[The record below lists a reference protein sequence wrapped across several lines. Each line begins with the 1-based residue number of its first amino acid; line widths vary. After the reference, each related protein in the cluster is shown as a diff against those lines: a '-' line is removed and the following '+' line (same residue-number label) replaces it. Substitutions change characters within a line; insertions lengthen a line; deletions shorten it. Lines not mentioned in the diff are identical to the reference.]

1 MKKIIPHGQSNY
13 KNLILGNFYYVDRT
27 MYLEK
32 LEEIPNRFQFL
43 LRPRKFG
50 KSLFVSMM
58 QYYYGVEHKDKFSQL
73 FGDYY
78 IGKSPTALA
87 NSYYVMMF
95 DFSGI
100 TTYDETQIVESFRN
114 SIYSSIQTFNSI
126 YKLFDH
132 QRMQDLESISNPAD
146 LMKDF
151 LSGIDSN
158 NSFPIYIVIDEYD
171 HFTNE
176 LLSFNIGLFKTSVSQ
191 NGFVRKFFEVIK
203 TFTGTGLVKRL
214 FATGVTPVTLDS
226 MTSGFNIAVDLSG
239 IHQFNGMLGFS
250 DAEVHTLLQ
259 YYEIE
264 NSELVLA
271 DMRRY
276 YNGSRFSLKADEKL
290 YNSNMV
296 LYFLFHMLNSGEYP
310 NPIVDKN
317 IVSDYSKIS
326 AIFSLNTSSETQ
338 DKLNGLLEN
347 GEVLAELT
355 QQFTFQRE
363 FTTSDLI
370 SLLYYNGLLTIR
382 GSKYDRVLFVI
393 PNYVVEELYWKYFAE
408 LLRVRTVPAL
418 YTVESIFDALEQM
431 ADEGKIDKWVELIS
445 NTLAHLSNRDL
456 QKFDEKY
463 IKMIMLAFGH
473 LSTRFFIANE
483 REVNRKYPDLMF
495 LRNPQFN
502 VKHQLLIEL
511 KYIKIGDKH
520 LLEQT
525 VAKAVEQVTG
535 YLQLPAIKNLDNL
548 SAYAV
553 VFVGEVGQWSEVRGK

>member
-1 MKKIIPHGQSNY
+1 
-13 KNLILGNFYYVDRT
+13 
-27 MYLEK
+27 MYIEK
-32 LEEIPNRFQFL
+32 LEDVPNSYQFL

-50 KSLFVSMM
+50 KSLFVHMLH
-58 QYYYGVEHKDKFSQL
+58 YYYGVEHKEVFNDL
-73 FGDYY
+73 FGEYY
-78 IGKSPTALA
+78 IGKNPTALA
-87 NSYYVMMF
+87 NSFYVLKF

-100 TTYDETQIVESFRN
+100 SSKKEDSVINSFRT
-114 SIYSSIQTFNSI
+114 SILGSIEEFVGKYQLLS
-126 YKLFDH
+126 H
-132 QRMQDLESISNPAD
+132 QDLDEIKNEIEPAD
-146 LMKDF
+146 VLVNLFRK
-151 LSGIDSN
+151 LSATKSPDIM
-158 NSFPIYIVIDEYD
+158 ILIDEYD

-239 IHQFNGMLGFS
+239 IHQFNGMLGFT

-370 SLLYYNGLLTIR
+370 SLLYYNGLLTIG